1 VGERGSEK
9 DWQRRDGM
17 KFGFVFPGSDPKEA
31 VEAAQAAEAAGWDA
45 FFTWESVWGT
55 DPWVLLGA
63 LAVKTERIR
72 LGTMLTPPSRRRP
85 WKLAGETA
93 TVDAL
98 SNGRLILAVGLG
110 APETGFENFGEVV
123 DRKARAELLDESLE
137 IITGLWKGQPFEF
150 HGKHY
155 HVTPLTRPELAR
167 PPKPVQQP
175 RIPIWVVGL
184 WGSERSM
191 SRVLRYDGYLP
202 YVKDGEVTPEV
213 VREMRAYLNERR
225 AGQGPMDL
233 IVDAMSQGDPAEA
246 AEKARAFAEA
256 GATWWNEF
264 TWNYTPEQVWERA
277 KAGPPKMGK

>member
-1 VGERGSEK
+1 
-9 DWQRRDGM
+9 M
-17 KFGFVFPGSDPKEA
+17 KFGFIFPGSNPKEA
-31 VEAAQAAEAAGWDA
+31 VEAAQVAEAAGWDA
-45 FFTWESVWGT
+45 FFTWETVWGT

-63 LAVKTERIR
+63 LAMKTERIR

-123 DRKARAELLDESLE
+123 DRRARAELLDESLE
-137 IITGLWKGQPFEF
+137 IITGLWRGQPFEF

-155 HVTPLTRPELAR
+155 HVTPLTFAG
-167 PPKPVQQP
+167 PPAPVQQP

-191 SRVLRYDGYLP
+191 ARVLRYDGYLP
-202 YVKDGEVTPEV
+202 NAKGEITPEL
-213 VREMRAYLNERR
+213 VREMRAYLDERR
-225 AGQGPMDL
+225 AGEAPMDL
-233 IVDAMSQGDPAEA
+233 IVDAETRGDPAAA

-256 GATWWNEF
+256 GATWLNEF
-264 TWNYTPEQVWERA
+264 TWNYKPEEVRERA
-277 KAGPPKMGK
+277 RQGPPKL

>member
-1 VGERGSEK
+1 L
-9 DWQRRDGM
+9 
-17 KFGFVFPGSDPKEA
+17 A
-31 VEAAQAAEAAGWDA
+31 CAAEAEAAGWDA
-45 FFTWESVWGT
+45 FFTWETVWGT

-63 LAVKTERIR
+63 LAVKTERMR

-110 APETGFENFGEVV
+110 APETGFANFGEVV
-123 DRKARAELLDESLE
+123 DRKTRAELLDESLE
-137 IITGLWKGQPFEF
+137 IITGLWRGQPFEH

-155 HVTPLTRPELAR
+155 NVTPLTFPG

-191 SRVLRYDGYLP
+191 RRVLKYDGYLP
-202 YVKDGEVTPEV
+202 YVKDGEITPEI
-213 VREMRAYLNERR
+213 VREMRAYLDARR
-225 AGQGPMDL
+225 QGQPPMDL
-233 IVDAMSQGDPAEA
+233 IVESELMGD
-246 AEKARAFAEA
+246 KAVDGLARVRALAEA

-264 TWNYTPEQVWERA
+264 TWNYTPEQVRERA
-277 KAGPPKMGK
+277 RQGPPRIEG